1 MEVTKVIIVHYD
13 ELVLKGKVV
22 RFNFIKQLKSNI
34 TTSLKEFFNLHYQ
47 SSFTHIEISN
57 LTMDQWPA
65 IQEKLSKVFGISNF
79 ALVTK
84 FPKDFNL
91 IKSSLFDLIADD
103 TKEAKTF
110 KLNIKRN
117 DKSFNF
123 SSREMIEK
131 LATLILKNTILKV
144 DVHHPNLKIFLTIN
158 TDAIYFYTNINKI
171 EGAKGLPVGSSGRVL
186 LLLSGGIDS
195 PIAAWKLMK
204 RGLEVS
210 FLHFATPP
218 VTSEAA
224 LNKVKELIKI
234 LKPYNNDQANFYL
247 CDFLAL
253 QNELMHTSEPSYRI
267 TLMRRLFIKIA
278 NQLAEQL
285 NIIAIATGESIG
297 QVASQTLASINVI
310 NEISVVPI
318 LRPLITDDKLEIIN
332 VATKINTYETSIQPF
347 EDCCSLFVPKN
358 PITQPKLA
366 VVQKLES
373 ELEEL
378 INLTELVKATTNKIT
393 ATKIN

>member
-34 TTSLKEFFNLHYQ
+34 ITSLKEFSNLQYD
-47 SSFTHIEISN
+47 SSFTQIEISN

-65 IQEKLSKVFGISNF
+65 IQKKLSKVFGISNF

-84 FPKDFNL
+84 FPKDFKL
-91 IKSSLFDLIADD
+91 IESSLLDLIATDVQQ
-103 TKEAKTF
+103 AKTF
-110 KLNIKRN
+110 KLNVKRN
-117 DKSFNF
+117 DKSFDL
-123 SSREMIEK
+123 SSREIIET
-131 LATLILKNTILKV
+131 LATLILKNTDLKV
-144 DVHHPNLKIFLTIN
+144 DVHQPNLKIFLTVN
-158 TDAIYFYTNINKI
+158 TDAIYFYTSVNKI

-195 PIAAWKLMK
+195 PVAAWKLMK

-234 LKPYNNDQANFYL
+234 LKPYNNDKANFYL

-310 NEISVVPI
+310 NEVSVVPI

-366 VVQKLES
+366 VAQKLES